1 MPGIS
6 RVGIDTAV
14 GTIVGNLAPK
24 VIVEGVPIVVKGA
37 SVEPHAPCP
46 IPPHCDAVMD
56 AHSQKVKAN
65 GIFICREGDA
75 ATCGHTATGSGKV
88 FAG

>member
-1 MPGIS
+1 MPGVS
-6 RVGIDTAV
+6 RVTVDTAV

-37 SVEPHAPCP
+37 AVEPHARCP
-46 IPPHCDAVMD
+46 IPPHCDAVMSGSS
-56 AHSQKVKAN
+56 AKVQAN
-65 GIFICREGDA
+65 AIFICREGDA